1 MSELVN
7 DATKEMPAAPGMP
20 NSGLSKGLNNFA
32 AASIPP
38 MDSTTSS
45 NIVIKKSYQGDTKEQ
60 EYVLDAN
67 QIKMLKILILQTDF
81 TRNLSTTV
89 RFNDKDMYSIVINDN
104 EAGVWLTIH
113 CIGNEWI
120 SIANQFNGKHLKI
133 NNPNWKSTLEEI
145 LVLSE

>member
-1 MSELVN
+1 MMKKSLKLIIGTVIVIVFCLIIYSYFN
-7 DATKEMPAAPGMP
+7 V
-20 NSGLSKGLNNFA
+20 SGDEIAGVSN
-32 AASIPP
+32 I
-38 MDSTTSS
+38 TTSS
-45 NIVIKKSYQGDTKEQ
+45 NIVIKKNYQGDTKEQ
-60 EYVLDAN
+60 EYVLNAN
-67 QIKMLKILILQTDF
+67 QIKMLKTLILQTDF
-81 TRNLSTTV
+81 TRNLSTAV

-145 LVLSE
+145 LVLSK

>member
-1 MSELVN
+1 MKKSLKLIIGTVIVIVFCLIIYSYFN
-7 DATKEMPAAPGMP
+7 V
-20 NSGLSKGLNNFA
+20 SGDEIAGVAN
-32 AASIPP
+32 I
-38 MDSTTSS
+38 TTSS
-45 NIVIKKSYQGDTKEQ
+45 NIVIEKSYQGDTKEQ

>member
-1 MSELVN
+1 MKKSLKLIIGTVIAIIFCLIIYSYFNVSGDEITGV
-7 DATKEMPAAPGMP
+7 P
-20 NSGLSKGLNNFA
+20 N
-32 AASIPP
+32 I
-38 MDSTTSS
+38 TTSS
-45 NIVIKKSYQGDTKEQ
+45 NIVIEKSYQGDTKEQ

>member
-1 MSELVN
+1 MMKKSLKLIIGTVIVIVFCLIIYSYFN
-7 DATKEMPAAPGMP
+7 V
-20 NSGLSKGLNNFA
+20 SGDEIAGVAN
-32 AASIPP
+32 I
-38 MDSTTSS
+38 TTSS
-45 NIVIKKSYQGDTKEQ
+45 NIVIEKSYQGDTKEQ
-60 EYVLDAN
+60 EYVLNAN

>member
-1 MSELVN
+1 MKKSLKLIIGTVIVIVFCLIIYSYFN
-7 DATKEMPAAPGMP
+7 V
-20 NSGLSKGLNNFA
+20 SGDEIAGVAN
-32 AASIPP
+32 I
-38 MDSTTSS
+38 TTSS
-45 NIVIKKSYQGDTKEQ
+45 NIVIEKSYQGDTKEQ
-60 EYVLDAN
+60 EYVLNAN

>member
-1 MSELVN
+1 MMKKSLKLIIGTVIVIVFCLIIYSYFN
-7 DATKEMPAAPGMP
+7 V
-20 NSGLSKGLNNFA
+20 SGDEIAGVSN
-32 AASIPP
+32 I
-38 MDSTTSS
+38 TTSS

-60 EYVLDAN
+60 EYVLNAN
-67 QIKMLKILILQTDF
+67 QIKMLKTLILQTDF
-81 TRNLSTTV
+81 TRNLSTAV
-89 RFNDKDMYSIVINDN
+89 RFNDKGMYSIVINDN

-145 LVLSE
+145 LVLSK

>member
-1 MSELVN
+1 MKKSLKLIIGTVIVIVFCLIIYSYFN
-7 DATKEMPAAPGMP
+7 V
-20 NSGLSKGLNNFA
+20 SGDEIAGVAN
-32 AASIPP
+32 I
-38 MDSTTSS
+38 TTSS
-45 NIVIKKSYQGDTKEQ
+45 NIVIEKSYQGDTKEQ
-60 EYVLDAN
+60 EYVLNAN
-67 QIKMLKILILQTDF
+67 QIKMLKTLILQTDF
-81 TRNLSTTV
+81 TRNLSTAI

>member
-1 MSELVN
+1 MKKSLKLIIGTVIVIVFCLIIYSYFN
-7 DATKEMPAAPGMP
+7 V
-20 NSGLSKGLNNFA
+20 SGDEIAGVAN
-32 AASIPP
+32 I
-38 MDSTTSS
+38 TTSS

-60 EYVLDAN
+60 EYVLNAN
-67 QIKMLKILILQTDF
+67 QIKMLKTLILQTDF
-81 TRNLSTTV
+81 TRNLSTAI

-120 SIANQFNGKHLKI
+120 SIANQFNGKHLKV

-145 LVLSE
+145 LVLSK

>member
-1 MSELVN
+1 MKKSLKLIIGTVIVIVFCLIIYSYFN
-7 DATKEMPAAPGMP
+7 V
-20 NSGLSKGLNNFA
+20 SGDEIAGVAN
-32 AASIPP
+32 I
-38 MDSTTSS
+38 TTSS
-45 NIVIKKSYQGDTKEQ
+45 NIVIEKSYQGDTKEQ
-60 EYVLDAN
+60 EYVLNAN
-67 QIKMLKILILQTDF
+67 QIKMLKTLILQTDF
-81 TRNLSTTV
+81 TRNLSTAI

-120 SIANQFNGKHLKI
+120 SIANQFNGKHLKV

>member
-1 MSELVN
+1 MMKKSLKLIIGTVIVIVFCLIIYSYFN
-7 DATKEMPAAPGMP
+7 V
-20 NSGLSKGLNNFA
+20 SGDEIAGVSN
-32 AASIPP
+32 I
-38 MDSTTSS
+38 TTSS

-60 EYVLDAN
+60 EYVLNAN
-67 QIKMLKILILQTDF
+67 QIKMLKTLILQTNF
-81 TRNLSTTV
+81 TRNLSIAV

-145 LVLSE
+145 LVLSK

>member
-1 MSELVN
+1 MMKKSLKLIIGTVIVIVFCLIIYSYFN
-7 DATKEMPAAPGMP
+7 V
-20 NSGLSKGLNNFA
+20 SGDEIAGVSN
-32 AASIPP
+32 I
-38 MDSTTSS
+38 TTSS
-45 NIVIKKSYQGDTKEQ
+45 NIVIKKNYQGDTKEQ
-60 EYVLDAN
+60 EYVLNAN
-67 QIKMLKILILQTDF
+67 QIKMLKTLILQTNF
-81 TRNLSTTV
+81 TRNLSIAV

-145 LVLSE
+145 LVLSK

>member
-1 MSELVN
+1 MMKKSLKLIIGTVIVIVFCLIIYSYFN
-7 DATKEMPAAPGMP
+7 V
-20 NSGLSKGLNNFA
+20 SGDEIAGVSN
-32 AASIPP
+32 I
-38 MDSTTSS
+38 TTSS

-60 EYVLDAN
+60 EYVLNAN
-67 QIKMLKILILQTDF
+67 QIKMLKTLILQTDF
-81 TRNLSTTV
+81 TRNLSTAV

-145 LVLSE
+145 LVLSK